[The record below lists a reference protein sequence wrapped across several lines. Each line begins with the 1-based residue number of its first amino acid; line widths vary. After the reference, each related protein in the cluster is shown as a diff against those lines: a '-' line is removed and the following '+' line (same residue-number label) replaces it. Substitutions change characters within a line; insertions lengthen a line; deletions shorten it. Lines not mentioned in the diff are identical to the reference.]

1 MSEDRTQEFF
11 SLCQSVSNSGDV
23 SIPKPSLHSLP
34 TTVHDNLTDH
44 HHAGATSAR
53 GGGATVAGQYGG
65 RYGAPG
71 AAVCDPD
78 DPASA
83 LRHFH
88 GTASEI
94 SRDIAATSALLSE
107 LTQLVRRKTLFVDD
121 TERVNWLV
129 LRIKSNVEGLNGRL
143 EETGTVIA
151 RSKRRLGSK
160 SQQGQEA
167 SNLVG
172 QLQEEFVKTT
182 SGFKKVLQQRSDNL
196 KSKADRKRDVMGG
209 GGGERSASAPASGAG
224 GGAESLVMQSKPT
237 VYGDIGG
244 GGGADDKT
252 PGPGGPGS
260 FLEANA
266 GIGGGGGL
274 QPLGGPRLDLTS
286 AFMAQNMGTPAGES
300 SSSLPRPHGAAGRV
314 GDPYTP
320 AMGLRQRHNSLG
332 EGSPGAL
339 ERSYSEPPDLYDH
352 GSGHGGIGGAPMT
365 PLDMQRMEAES
376 GQQEMMQLIPDQSY
390 LQERADAMS
399 QVETN
404 IVELGTVFNKLA
416 VMVSEHRELVTR
428 VEDNVDDANETI
440 NLSLAQLTDTLEN
453 LRTNR
458 ALALKVFSV
467 VVVFIIL
474 FITFFA

>member
-1 MSEDRTQEFF
+1 MDSVFICLGEPSPVRLFF
-11 SLCQSVSNSGDV
+11 CCAFSTYLCNAAD
-23 SIPKPSLHSLP
+23 
-34 TTVHDNLTDH
+34 
-44 HHAGATSAR
+44 SA
-53 GGGATVAGQYGG
+53 AI
-65 RYGAPG
+65 
-71 AAVCDPD
+71 D
-78 DPASA
+78 
-83 LRHFH
+83 
-88 GTASEI
+88 
-94 SRDIAATSALLSE
+94 
-107 LTQLVRRKTLFVDD
+107 
-121 TERVNWLV
+121 
-129 LRIKSNVEGLNGRL
+129 
-143 EETGTVIA
+143 
-151 RSKRRLGSK
+151 
-160 SQQGQEA
+160 
-167 SNLVG
+167 
-172 QLQEEFVKTT
+172 
-182 SGFKKVLQQRSDNL
+182 
-196 KSKADRKRDVMGG
+196 
-209 GGGERSASAPASGAG
+209 
-224 GGAESLVMQSKPT
+224 
-237 VYGDIGG
+237 
-244 GGGADDKT
+244 
-252 PGPGGPGS
+252 
-260 FLEANA
+260 
-266 GIGGGGGL
+266 
-274 QPLGGPRLDLTS
+274 
-286 AFMAQNMGTPAGES
+286 
-300 SSSLPRPHGAAGRV
+300 GAAGRV